1 MARETKAEREARM
14 VAERQAQLLALAKA
28 YPARLMALLERA
40 VKERFELTVKEGFFR
55 VEDRDDRRA
64 DAYLLSYSFTEHAD
78 STLDSLEWAIQS
90 KENERVEQARAYV
103 LRRKAFNKLT
113 KEEQQ
118 ALGLSSEFNW

>member
-90 KENERVEQARAYV
+90 KENERAEQARAYE
-103 LRRKAFNKLT
+103 LRRQAFNKLT

>member
-103 LRRKAFNKLT
+103 LRRQAFNKLT

>member
-40 VKERFELTVKEGFFR
+40 VKEHFELTVKEGFFR

-103 LRRKAFNKLT
+103 LRRQAFNKLT